1 MGEGGFDGWLEW
13 LGTTNTTGFVA
24 LIKSMIPHQVNLR
37 TEKGE
42 PEKYRTVEEIEADLR
57 AGGYSDEKIAFL
69 IEDLRPQNKVSAVPL
84 RKFPTVELDLT
95 EITDLEIEPR
105 LHLPVGI
112 LGKTNSAGLSYA
124 F

>member
-69 IEDLRPQNKVSAVPL
+69 IEDLRPQNKVSAVNAEPKTPKMKTL
-84 RKFPTVELDLT
+84 AGANGGAGQGGDYLDTLT
-95 EITDLEIEPR
+95 RTEPS
-105 LHLPVGI
+105 GM
-112 LGKTNSAGLSYA
+112 
-124 F
+124 